1 MAFADIY
8 KRQVA
13 LLIRVLPLVT
23 EEACFALKGGT
34 AINLFVRDLPRLSV
48 DIDLTYL
55 PVAPRPESLADL
67 DTAMKRIA
75 GSIKAVIPDAV
86 VLPPSALRG
95 LQRSVFS
102 TATNSF
108 GIGWTGTNYGITD
121 FNSNPGG
128 FCCGTEITLSVTA
141 VPEPS
146 TWAMLLLSFLG
157 LGFMAYRR
165 KSKPA
170 MFAA

>member
-1 MAFADIY
+1 LKIPFCSTTRAKFETVFFLTEAILALSSYASAD
-8 KRQVA
+8 
-13 LLIRVLPLVT
+13 
-23 EEACFALKGGT
+23 
-34 AINLFVRDLPRLSV
+34 NLF
-48 DIDLTYL
+48 YL
-55 PVAPRPESLADL
+55 P
-67 DTAMKRIA
+67 
-75 GSIKAVIPDAV
+75 
-86 VLPPSALRG
+86 PPYVDFSG
-95 LQRSVFS
+95 VSFS

-146 TWAMLLLSFLG
+146 TWAMLLLGFLG